1 MSAQGIVDL
10 SIPPQGKIYDTYLP
24 NPYPYPAQPSGLAA
38 VLAVNPNGDDAGNQN
53 ISNLLQLETTN
64 VVQQDQIGGHLTIG
78 GTPSNPGSGGDLRIQ
93 GATLKGSILAGD
105 GTSTVGIPV
114 GVDGLVLTTNSAQAT
129 GLEWAV
135 GGGGGGVASVAAGLN
150 IGITGTAANPIVGV
164 LNPLTSVLNLAGQNI
179 TGTTS
184 AIIQTD
190 INVALSQ
197 SQLDAGGLDIFSTAA
212 PGNTSQITFTGF
224 TSSAA
229 GSGDTMVLSPTSLT
243 KSVGTTQMGITNAVA
258 GQNIAID
265 TSTTGIITSNCAIKP
280 AAIRDSASSDGT
292 SGQVLTAG
300 TGGQLLWGANG
311 VSSVSAGTNISI
323 TGTASVPVVNIQN
336 PLTATLNIGTQSITG
351 STSNITLSSGTNQ
364 ANMNGNLGFTSAVQ
378 ATPTTKAT
386 LFNTGISVETAT
398 NKVIIQP
405 TQILKTIGSSTLTI
419 GSAVAPLSLI
429 GNGALADGIQIQQS
443 VNYGTTLTTNLSNVK
458 YYPDTYLTN
467 NDSITQAVPLPQ
479 VIHQRLTL
487 NNLGLT
493 NTSIWNDYGGNAFAG
508 YSAFFIDSNSN
519 VWLAEAATGNI
530 QVYDNPPNTLLHSIA
545 MTGTL
550 TGGPTAVNVFYEQG
564 GYVFIG
570 GNFSVINGN
579 AQGQFGIA
587 RVALSSYTEDLMFDS
602 LNSEAGVAG
611 GEVFDITDVA
621 GELDIVG
628 SFTTTNIGNTA
639 LRMLT
644 ISNPYV
650 AGGGSQ
656 AFIESY
662 GGADN
667 TIYTILFEPTY
678 GRVYYGGDF
687 AGVGINLFGG
697 ATSCNFIGFWDIA
710 LAIWVSVAGNVF
722 NGRVNK
728 IVLTGH
734 SELYAVGAF
743 NMLPSTHN
751 CYLDLST
758 TTASDSNI
766 ILTNPPTYQQAFHI
780 GGQLAVM
787 DGATFYREDAITT
800 WTSLGIPE
808 ATGSV
813 ITGILNFSGDWKVI
827 YNNYG
832 LVRTHSTQPHS
843 CVFTGSFKY
852 DNTSYGNYTIT
863 PRNVSQQFI
872 GDATCSFWSII
883 GAGVGTFS

>member
-1 MSAQGIVDL
+1 MSLSSGIDQNNPDPDYRGKFYPDL
-10 SIPPQGKIYDTYLP
+10 IPFNHPLGQQNLGE
-24 NPYPYPAQPSGLAA
+24 
-38 VLAVNPNGDDAGNQN
+38 VLATGNQALSPTTGLPQDATDFATLGCVKIETGTVGQGNNLSLVVGEAGDNLQIKGGTLLGSLLAGNGVN
-53 ISNLLQLETTN
+53 TETLPLGTN
-64 VVQQDQIGGHLTIG
+64 GYVLTADS
-78 GTPSNPGSGGDLRIQ
+78 T
-93 GATLKGSILAGD
+93 AG
-105 GTSTVGIPV
+105 V
-114 GVDGLVLTTNSAQAT
+114 GVKWASA
-129 GLEWAV
+129 
-135 GGGGGGVASVAAGLN
+135 GGAGVASITAGAN
-150 IGITGTAANPIVGV
+150 IGVSNTIPTAPVVSV
-164 LNPLTSVLNLAGQNI
+164 LNPLTS
-179 TGTTS
+179 
-184 AIIQTD
+184 
-190 INVALSQ
+190 
-197 SQLDAGGLDIFSTAA
+197 
-212 PGNTSQITFTGF
+212 
-224 TSSAA
+224 
-229 GSGDTMVLSPTSLT
+229 
-243 KSVGTTQMGITNAVA
+243 
-258 GQNIAID
+258 
-265 TSTTGIITSNCAIKP
+265 
-280 AAIRDSASSDGT
+280 
-292 SGQVLTAG
+292 
-300 TGGQLLWGANG
+300 
-311 VSSVSAGTNISI
+311 
-323 TGTASVPVVNIQN
+323 
-336 PLTATLNIGTQSITG
+336 TLNIGTQSITG

-378 ATPTTKAT
+378 ATPTTKAN
-386 LFNTGISVETAT
+386 LFNTSISIETST
-398 NKVIIQP
+398 NKVSIAP
-405 TQILKTIGSSTLTI
+405 TSIYKIIGSSTFTI
-419 GSAVAPLSLI
+419 GSNIAPLSLI
-429 GNGALADGIQIQQS
+429 GNGALPDGIQIQQAS
-443 VNYGTTLTTNLSNVK
+443 NYGTTLTTNLPNVK

-467 NDSITQAVPLPQ
+467 NDSITQAVPAPQ

-519 VWLAEAATGNI
+519 VWLAEAGTGNI

-579 AQGQFGIA
+579 GQGQFGIA

-602 LNSEAGVAG
+602 GNTEAGVSG

-628 SFTTTNIGNTA
+628 SFTTTNTGNSA

-644 ISNPYV
+644 ITDPYV

-656 AFIESY
+656 TFIESY

-667 TIYTILFEPTY
+667 TIYTILFEPTF

-687 AGVGINLFGG
+687 SGVGIN
-697 ATSCNFIGFWDIA
+697 IGSVGCSYIAYWDIA
-710 LAIWVSVAGNVF
+710 LANWNIVSGNTF

-728 IVLTGH
+728 IVFTGH
-734 SELYAVGAF
+734 TDLYAVGAF
-743 NMLPSTHN
+743 NMIASYYN
-751 CYLDLST
+751 CYLDLAS
-758 TTASDSNI
+758 TTASDSNF
-766 ILTNPPTYQQAFHI
+766 ILTNTPSYQQTFHI

-787 DGATFYREDAITT
+787 DGATFYRENGVGV

-808 ATGSV
+808 TTGSV

-832 LVRTHSTQPHS
+832 LIRTHSVQPHS

-852 DNTSYGNYTIT
+852 DNTSYGNYTIV

>member
-1 MSAQGIVDL
+1 LYVQGGID
-10 SIPPQGKIYDTYLP
+10 PTYLALEP
-24 NPYPYPAQPSGLAA
+24 QASG
-38 VLAVNPNGDDAGNQN
+38 P
-53 ISNLLQLETTN
+53 
-64 VVQQDQIGGHLTIG
+64 
-78 GTPSNPGSGGDLRIQ
+78 
-93 GATLKGSILAGD
+93 
-105 GTSTVGIPV
+105 
-114 GVDGLVLTTNSAQAT
+114 
-129 GLEWAV
+129 
-135 GGGGGGVASVAAGLN
+135 
-150 IGITGTAANPIVGV
+150 
-164 LNPLTSVLNLAGQNI
+164 
-179 TGTTS
+179 
-184 AIIQTD
+184 
-190 INVALSQ
+190 
-197 SQLDAGGLDIFSTAA
+197 
-212 PGNTSQITFTGF
+212 TGF
-224 TSSAA
+224 TNPLWVDIGGNLRSEKIYIS
-229 GSGDTMVLSPTSLT
+229 
-243 KSVGTTQMGITNAVA
+243 Q
-258 GQNIAID
+258 
-265 TSTTGIITSNCAIKP
+265 STTGGATDPILKMENTNGNANSTQVELYKNSASPLLADGIGALSFNANNSTPAKIEYARIQADQRDTTPGSENGSISFYACQNSPTPVEYMRINGFTGTIDLYKDLNMGAVAIK
-280 AAIRDSASSDGT
+280 DSASVTGT
-292 SGQVLTAG
+292 SGQYLTAG
-300 TGGQLLWGANG
+300 TGASTLWATLPT
-311 VSSVSAGTNISI
+311 SVASITGGTNISV
-323 TGTASVPVVNIQN
+323 TGTASVPIVNLQN
-336 PLTATLNIGTQSITG
+336 PLTATLNLGTQNCQG
-351 STSNITLSSGTNQ
+351 TSSQITLTSGGSQ
-364 ANMNGNLGFTSAVQ
+364 ANATATLGFTSADASV
-378 ATPTTKAT
+378 ATTKSV
-386 LFNTGISVETAT
+386 LFKTGLTCQTAT
-398 NKVIIQP
+398 NAVVVSP
-405 TQILKTIGSSTLTI
+405 TSVVKSGSTAFAITSGSSQIVIQGL
-419 GSAVAPLSLI
+419 G
-429 GNGALADGIQIQQS
+429 GLANGIQINQLSGQ
-443 VNYGTTLTTNLSNVK
+443 GTTLTTSLSNVK
-458 YYPDTYLTN
+458 YYPDTYLSN
-467 NDSITQAVPLPQ
+467 NDSITQAVPAPQ

-519 VWLAEAATGNI
+519 VWLAEAGTGNI

-579 AQGQFGIA
+579 GQGQFGIA

-602 LNSEAGVAG
+602 GNTEAGVSG

-628 SFTTTNIGNTA
+628 SFTTTNTGNSA

-644 ISNPYV
+644 ITDPYV

-656 AFIESY
+656 TFIESY

-667 TIYTILFEPTY
+667 TIYTILFEPTF

-687 AGVGINLFGG
+687 SGVGIN
-697 ATSCNFIGFWDIA
+697 IGSVGCSYIAYWDIA
-710 LAIWVSVAGNVF
+710 LANWNIVSGNAF

-734 SELYAVGAF
+734 TDLYAVGAF
-743 NMLPSTHN
+743 NMVSSTFN
-751 CYLDLST
+751 CYLDLNT
-758 TTASDSNI
+758 TTASDSNF
-766 ILTNPPTYQQAFHI
+766 ILTNTPSYQQTFHI

-787 DGATFYREDAITT
+787 DGATFYRENGVGV

-808 ATGSV
+808 TTGSV

-832 LVRTHSTQPHS
+832 LIRTHSVQPHS

-852 DNTSYGNYTIT
+852 DNTSYGNYTIV